1 MLYLQPKMS
10 KIPKIYKYGIEL
22 TKPWSNEMYEF
33 NESVSQTMIS
43 NIKALIESIETEE
56 RAQQIADIINPYTYG
71 NGYDL
76 SKMKQDM
83 LNNTEMFEN
92 WWLNEIWPQLI
103 DKNIIDPILDKLNQ
117 DLRIIGF
124 EDSKEIKILREI
136 YGPLNIS
143 K

>member
-33 NESVSQTMIS
+33 NDSVSQTMIS
-43 NIKALIESIETEE
+43 NITALIESIETEE
-56 RAQQIADIINPYTYG
+56 QAQQIADIINPYTYG
-71 NGYDL
+71 TGYDL